1 MFKSTGGV
9 GPAVRTGNDF
19 SMYCPGGS
27 LLFNSGLSFLPKKFL
42 DINGQHNNGF
52 LISGDMY
59 INGIDNFDKIH
70 FWKTPQ
76 ANCKSQDSCVPYYR
90 WVTSYIAVLG
100 GR

>member
-1 MFKSTGGV
+1 MHVDAAHPNCSYLWMEHQLSSNLQSDLGAWFGAVPVVPSKCGTGLM
-9 GPAVRTGNDF
+9 GPD
-19 SMYCPGGS
+19 SC
-27 LLFNSGLSFLPKKFL
+27 
-42 DINGQHNNGF
+42 Q
-52 LISGDMY
+52 

-76 ANCKSQDSCVPYYR
+76 ANCKSQDECVPYYR